1 VALYRQRIEAR
12 AKNPLAAEQAEQ
24 LLVLATVH
32 LKQLG
37 VYRRRLAHTLEME
50 TYLSPLEDKVPTGCP
65 ARLATYVDRS
75 RRGGNPRER
84 DLFDAVFKEMLNAYT
99 RKQMQRIDYR

>member
-1 VALYRQRIEAR
+1 MSRHVS
-12 AKNPLAAEQAEQ
+12 
-24 LLVLATVH
+24 
-32 LKQLG
+32 LKQ
-37 VYRRRLAHTLEME
+37 VSAA
-50 TYLSPLEDKVPTGCP
+50 GCP

-84 DLFDAVFKEMLNAYT
+84 DLFDAVIKEMLNAYT